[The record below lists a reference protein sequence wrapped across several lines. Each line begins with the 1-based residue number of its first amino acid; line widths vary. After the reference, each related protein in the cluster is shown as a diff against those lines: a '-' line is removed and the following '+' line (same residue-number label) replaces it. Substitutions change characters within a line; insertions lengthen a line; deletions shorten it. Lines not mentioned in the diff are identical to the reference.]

1 MTLADDAPVLV
12 EVTRGPEVECRH
24 RGFIAVAD
32 AEGSLR
38 ASLGDPEVPVCLR
51 SLAKPFQALPLIT
64 TGAAKA
70 FGFGAQELALFSG
83 SLSGQDFHVELV
95 KKVLSRLGLGPEVL
109 LCGAHAP
116 LHRPTAKAMAA
127 AGEKPTPLHH
137 TCAGKHAAML
147 SLCVHHGWPVE
158 NYLDFDHPVQKLILK
173 TVGEM
178 VGLKPADIPVALDG
192 CSAPVFYVPLRHI
205 AWGFARLAAAPLN
218 TPEGELMAACLPH
231 PRLIAGDGRLETIL
245 MDTLPGRV
253 FAKTGAE
260 GGFALALKE
269 EGLGVAVKIEDGAS
283 RALNPTI
290 IQVLDQLGLLTPEAK
305 DVLKSY
311 WRPTIVNHHK
321 QEVGGIRPV
330 FALTVSA

>member
-1 MTLADDAPVLV
+1 MENTLTPVLV

-24 RGFIAVAD
+24 RGFIMVVD
-32 AEGSLR
+32 AGGNLR
-38 ASLGDPEVPVCLR
+38 ASLGDPEVPVCMR

-70 FGFGAQELALFSG
+70 FGFGSEELALFSG

-95 KKVLSRLGLGPEVL
+95 TKVLSRLGLGPEVL
-109 LCGAHAP
+109 MCGAHPP
-116 LHRPTAKAMAA
+116 LHRPTAKALAQ

-147 SLCVHHGWPVE
+147 ALCVHHGWSVE

-178 VGLKPADIPVALDG
+178 VGLKPEAIPVALDG
-192 CSAPVFYVPLRHI
+192 CSAPVFYVPLWRI
-205 AWGFARLAAAPLN
+205 ALGFARLAAAPPE
-218 TPEGELMAACLPH
+218 TPEGMIMAACLAH

-245 MDTLPGRV
+245 METLPGKV

-260 GGFALALKE
+260 GGFALALKD

-283 RALNPTI
+283 RPLNPTI
-290 IQVLDQLGLLTPEAK
+290 IQVLDQLGLLPSEAK
-305 DVLKSY
+305 DALRSY
-311 WRPTIVNHHK
+311 WQPIMLNHRK
-321 QEVGGIRPV
+321 QEVGRIRPV
-330 FALTVSA
+330 FSLR